1 MSIKYKVLI
10 CDPIAE
16 EAVKILKKHGFEVA
30 FADSPSP
37 PELAKIICEYHVII
51 VRSATKVT
59 REVIDHANALKIIA
73 RAGSGLDNID
83 VEYAKSKGI
92 IVINS
97 PEALATAV
105 AELVF
110 GLMLCL
116 VRGIHIGWKGLCE
129 GKWLKKKL
137 LGTELRDKVLGVIG
151 LGSVG
156 SEVCRI
162 AKGFQ
167 MKIVGY
173 RRHHLEETCRALG
186 IEPAKSIEDL
196 VRRSDIITLHVPLT
210 KETYHLIDEKMF
222 KIMKRGVY
230 IINTSR
236 AEVIDGKALL
246 RALDEG
252 IVAGAAL
259 DVFTKEPP
267 VEDWELRL
275 INHPR
280 VIATPHI
287 GSMTKE
293 AQRRAGLTIVQKIVS
308 ILEQA
313 TEN

>member
-1 MSIKYKVLI
+1 MAAKYKVLI
-10 CDPIAE
+10 CDPIAS
-16 EAVKILKKHGFEVA
+16 EAIDLLKKHGFEVS
-30 FADSPSP
+30 FVESPSP
-37 PELAKIICEYHVII
+37 QELAKIIGEYHAII

-59 REVIDHANALKIIA
+59 REVIDQANNLKIIA
-73 RAGSGLDNID
+73 RAGSGLDNVD

-92 IVINS
+92 VVVNS

-110 GLMLCL
+110 GLMICL
-116 VRGIHIGWKGLCE
+116 VRGIHLGWKGLCE

-137 LGTELRDKVLGVIG
+137 LGMELKGKTLGVIG

-167 MKIVGY
+167 MKVIGY
-173 RRHHLEETCRALG
+173 RRHRLEETCRALG
-186 IEPAKSIEDL
+186 IEPAKNIENL
-196 VRRSDIITLHVPLT
+196 IKQSDIITLHVPLT
-210 KETYHLIDEKMF
+210 KETYHLIDEDMF
-222 KIMKRGVY
+222 KIMKRGAY

-267 VEDWELRL
+267 VEDWEIKLV
-275 INHPR
+275 NHPK

-287 GSMTKE
+287 GSMTRE
-293 AQRRAGLTIVQKIVS
+293 AQRRAGVTIVQKIIS